1 MKHFSGYAAIFCAA
15 VLLTGCSA
23 KQDSSAVESSEPAET
38 GASVTE
44 SAETE
49 TAEPAQ
55 SDADAPQT
63 VTKAEIVLP
72 DLSALGI
79 DTAAFTAA
87 DQDTIYTYNFGSPAY
102 DGDVPTETLYV
113 FRNPDGDEMLFDTQ
127 GRLRPYQAHQQT
139 VWTFEPVTGTVPKT
153 TGPDGSYGETLPPS
167 DSSMS
172 DPIVKPAAD
181 APQPALYLPLKAD
194 LPVPDTSGN
203 GIEQVFCEIDMS
215 LLLPEFT
222 YLEMA
227 ADALHV
233 LVPDADRFN
242 DEDTRTNHWDDETG
256 TVTPCK
262 VISRRWQASEVCDYA
277 SVELNIDGT
286 LNSFSVQYADMPDA
300 IAFAQLL
307 HEKADEYTGK
317 MLTFAKSEDYILDGH
332 CQCINGT
339 AYGFYTV
346 SFYEDGTYT
355 DKQIIVRAD

>member
-1 MKHFSGYAAIFCAA
+1 MKQFSRLSLLLCAA

-23 KQDSSAVESSEPAET
+23 NQNSSAVESSVPAET
-38 GASVTE
+38 EASVTE
-44 SAETE
+44 SAESE
-49 TAEPAQ
+49 TTDPAQ
-55 SDADAPQT
+55 SEADAPQT

-87 DQDTIYTYNFGSPAY
+87 DQDTIYTYNFGKPTY
-102 DGDVPTETLYV
+102 DGDVPTETLYA

-127 GRLRPYQAHQQT
+127 GRLRSYQAHQQT

-172 DPIVKPAAD
+172 DPVAEPAAD
-181 APQPALYLPLKAD
+181 DPQSDLYLPLKAD
-194 LPVPDTSGN
+194 LPVPDASGN
-203 GIEQVFCEIDMS
+203 GIEQVFREIDMS
-215 LLLPEFT
+215 MLLPEFT

-227 ADALHV
+227 ADALHA
-233 LVPDADRFN
+233 LVPEADRFN

-262 VISRRWQASEVCDYA
+262 VISRCWHADEVCDYA
-277 SVELNIDGT
+277 AVELNIDGT

-300 IAFAQLL
+300 RAFAQVL

-355 DKQIIVRAD
+355 DDKIIVRAD